1 MVLQPRLDMH
11 SILEIKSFCLP
22 VYIGNTQ
29 EEQKK
34 PQNIQF
40 DIKISFMSPPN
51 GEQNDTLEGVV
62 CYNMICEKIRSLITN
77 KKFFLIEKLAGDIL
91 KELKQCCP
99 SELQIQVCVQ
109 KLKTPIKDLKGSVSY
124 TCGDLF

>member
-1 MVLQPRLDMH
+1 MH

-29 EEQKK
+29 EEQKE

-40 DIKISFMSPPN
+40 DIKIGFMNPLS
-51 GEQNDTLEGVV
+51 GEQNDTLEDVV
-62 CYNMICEKIRSLITN
+62 CYNRICEKIRSLIIN

-91 KELKQCCP
+91 KELKRCCP
-99 SELQIQVCVQ
+99 SECRIQLCVQ
-109 KLKTPIKDLKGSVSY
+109 KLKTPVKDLKGSVSY